1 MFVQRTLVRDAGGR
15 LEHIFQHGPVRLVC
29 DHPIGLRTVS
39 SVSRTHSHYRV
50 STVPVR
56 VILQQIKRGHNAF
69 VERGAWRGGTD
80 MVGYRHD
87 RFIMTVI
94 DGTP

>member
-50 STVPVR
+50 SAIPVR
-56 VILQQIKRGHNAF
+56 VILQQVERGHNAF
-69 VERGAWRGGTD
+69 IERRAWRGGAD
-80 MVGYRHD
+80 MVGDRHH
-87 RFIMTVI
+87 RFIMPVV